1 MAETA
6 ITELIPRDRSERESL
21 GMRVSVL
28 VERAGSADC
37 ETMTGQ
43 LHRVTPGEIT
53 VLVTP
58 PLDLDQVVSLRI
70 KVPQLQFDLLVA
82 AAVCTTRSVDQF
94 RGELTC
100 TLDPELPG
108 DALAR
113 LAVDS
118 HAAASTQQRKPRSV
132 RARVSWAPDVPASP
146 VRIQSLVGTG
156 LRMASTQTAQPGARL
171 TLHFDTPDG
180 TSAAIPVLMCWQLRT
195 AERYLIGCALENR
208 DDARSA
214 RQAIRWL
221 QTHRRGHSKPPRRGS
236 LRHPQRWRNVLTLA
250 TCAAVTAAA
259 VVLLLARGPL
269 ASTLSAMTTP
279 RPGTSSSAGSP
290 VGDLAET
297 LSQLADQVAAHD
309 RQLTDLNH
317 TLQVAQTDGQAAQRQ
332 SQRQWRDEQTE
343 LAKELSRLDGSLNQL
358 TQRLTGIQRDQQ
370 NLLRRQRALAD
381 QIVAAAAQI
390 TVLQQRPPIVAA
402 PPAAAEH
409 RATAAV
415 GAHRSDTAT
424 VAEHNAVKRP
434 SAAAQRPTHVPI
446 EPTATATRVWSD
458 SSGSHHVAAVLV
470 DAVDGTARLRIES
483 GRVLGIPIARLSRAD
498 QQFIAA
504 WMAKRPAK

>member
-6 ITELIPRDRSERESL
+6 ITELIPRDRPERESL
-21 GMRVSVL
+21 GMRVSIL
-28 VERAGSADC
+28 VERAGNAEC
-37 ETMTGQ
+37 ETRAGQ
-43 LHRVTPGEIT
+43 LQRVTPGEMT
-53 VLVTP
+53 VSVAP

-82 AAVCTTRSVDQF
+82 AAICTTQSVDQF

-108 DALAR
+108 DALTR

-118 HAAASTQQRKPRSV
+118 HATASTQQRKPRSA
-132 RARVSWAPDVPASP
+132 RARVSWAPDAPASP

-156 LRMASTQTAQPGARL
+156 LRIASTQTAQPGARL

-180 TSAAIPVLMCWQLRT
+180 TSAAIPALMRWQLRT
-195 AERYLIGCALENR
+195 AERYLIGCTLENR
-208 DDARSA
+208 DAARTA

-221 QTHRRGHSKPPRRGS
+221 ETQRRGRSKTPQRGS
-236 LRHPQRWRNVLTLA
+236 LRRPQRWRDVLTLA

-269 ASTLSAMTTP
+269 ASTTLAM
-279 RPGTSSSAGSP
+279 TSSSAGAP

-297 LSQLADQVAAHD
+297 LSQVADQVAAHD

-343 LAKELSRLDGSLNQL
+343 LAKELSRLEGSLNQL

-370 NLLRRQRALAD
+370 NALKRPRALTD
-381 QIVAAAAQI
+381 QLVAATAQI
-390 TVLQQRPPIVAA
+390 AVLQQQPPSIAA
-402 PPAAAEH
+402 PAAAPE
-409 RATAAV
+409 RGPTAAV
-415 GAHRSDTAT
+415 GAHRSDAA
-424 VAEHNAVKRP
+424 VAAEYNAAERP
-434 SAAAQRPTHVPI
+434 PAAAQGSTQAPV
-446 EPTATATRVWSD
+446 EPTATTARIWSD
-458 SSGSHHVAAVLV
+458 STGSHHVEAVLV
-470 DAVDGTARLRIES
+470 DAVDGTARLRTKS

-498 QQFIAA
+498 QQFIAT
-504 WMAKRPAK
+504 WVAKRPAK